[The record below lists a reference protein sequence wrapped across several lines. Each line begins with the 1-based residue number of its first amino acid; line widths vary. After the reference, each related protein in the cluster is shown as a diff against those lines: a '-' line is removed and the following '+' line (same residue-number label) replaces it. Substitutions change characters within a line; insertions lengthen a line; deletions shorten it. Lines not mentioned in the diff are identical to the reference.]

1 MPDQSEPK
9 FPSSEKAP
17 SGDAPLPGRQES
29 SGEREPESDLAH
41 LAGMFAAHGGGLFSA
56 QFSANLD
63 LEMTLNEVVEQICLT
78 TGASGAAIDLMSE
91 GDLVCRARR
100 GTVAAA
106 VGDKLDL
113 WTGLVAECV
122 RTRQIQRRDDVSNN
136 VVNDSRES
144 DPRQNDPRQND
155 LQQNDLRENDS
166 KGEAQAL
173 QPWVIRSV
181 LIFPLLQDGQLLG
194 VLESFSPRPRAFGE
208 RDENT
213 LEALARRVLEH
224 LKPVAGLS
232 LTGPSAPVLPVPGLT
247 NSPSPAADKREELK
261 QAAAVELPPEPQPA
275 AVSAKE
281 IEFPLPRPD
290 PILAETGEE
299 LSEDPIAAQAESR
312 SRWTAFDYVTLA
324 LGVIVLGCAVFL
336 ATLVELR
343 GRHKAAGGVHSA
355 AEARVAQPPEGA
367 DVGGG
372 GRVSQESPAALAARV
387 DGKNEPSAATAT
399 PPGESSGKAP
409 EPGSLSVYQNG
420 KEVFRL
426 PSGTSAGDIEGTAGS
441 EVQPAS
447 SLDRQGLDRQGID
460 RQEPEGQGVDREGI
474 LQLSARAAENILLYR
489 TEPEY
494 PEAARAQGIQGA
506 VVLEV
511 RIGGDGGV
519 QEARLVSG
527 PPLLAD
533 AAMAAVKEWRFRPR
547 FSHGRRVEMQTT
559 VTLNFRLP

>member
-1 MPDQSEPK
+1 M
-9 FPSSEKAP
+9 
-17 SGDAPLPGRQES
+17 
-29 SGEREPESDLAH
+29 
-41 LAGMFAAHGGGLFSA
+41 
-56 QFSANLD
+56 
-63 LEMTLNEVVEQICLT
+63 
-78 TGASGAAIDLMSE
+78 
-91 GDLVCRARR
+91 
-100 GTVAAA
+100 
-106 VGDKLDL
+106 
-113 WTGLVAECV
+113 
-122 RTRQIQRRDDVSNN
+122 
-136 VVNDSRES
+136 
-144 DPRQNDPRQND
+144 
-155 LQQNDLRENDS
+155 
-166 KGEAQAL
+166 
-173 QPWVIRSV
+173 
-181 LIFPLLQDGQLLG
+181 
-194 VLESFSPRPRAFGE
+194 
-208 RDENT
+208 
-213 LEALARRVLEH
+213 
-224 LKPVAGLS
+224 
-232 LTGPSAPVLPVPGLT
+232 
-247 NSPSPAADKREELK
+247 
-261 QAAAVELPPEPQPA
+261 
-275 AVSAKE
+275 
-281 IEFPLPRPD
+281 
-290 PILAETGEE
+290 
-299 LSEDPIAAQAESR
+299 
-312 SRWTAFDYVTLA
+312 
-324 LGVIVLGCAVFL
+324 
-336 ATLVELR
+336 
-343 GRHKAAGGVHSA
+343 
-355 AEARVAQPPEGA
+355 
-367 DVGGG
+367 
-372 GRVSQESPAALAARV
+372 SQESPAALAARV